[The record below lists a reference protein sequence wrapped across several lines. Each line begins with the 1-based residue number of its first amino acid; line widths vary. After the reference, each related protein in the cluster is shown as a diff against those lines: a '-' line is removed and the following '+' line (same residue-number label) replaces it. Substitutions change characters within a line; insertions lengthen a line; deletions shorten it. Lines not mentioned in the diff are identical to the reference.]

1 MTCVDN
7 TQHTL
12 YDKQVVCFAHSCLVG
27 RELHHGRVLGDQLQD
42 LLCFFNSIAAC
53 AHYQTYA
60 NISAHASKVRSCF
73 LALLQP
79 RPVLTVTPVYL
90 LQVQVI
96 VVDEIGNAKEVAA
109 IKDIASRG
117 VTMVATVHGTSLQHL
132 LENPVLSPLVGG
144 KQRMVIGDFAAAQ

>member
-1 MTCVDN
+1 MLLGLTAAKTCSD
-7 TQHTL
+7 
-12 YDKQVVCFAHSCLVG
+12 CGS
-27 RELHHGRVLGDQLQD
+27 
-42 LLCFFNSIAAC
+42 
-53 AHYQTYA
+53 
-60 NISAHASKVRSCF
+60 
-73 LALLQP
+73 
-79 RPVLTVTPVYL
+79 YL
-90 LQVQVI
+90 LQLQVI

>member
-1 MTCVDN
+1 M
-7 TQHTL
+7 
-12 YDKQVVCFAHSCLVG
+12 
-27 RELHHGRVLGDQLQD
+27 
-42 LLCFFNSIAAC
+42 
-53 AHYQTYA
+53 
-60 NISAHASKVRSCF
+60 
-73 LALLQP
+73 
-79 RPVLTVTPVYL
+79 YL
-90 LQVQVI
+90 LQLQVI